1 MWTVLLLNGH
11 LLPGPFIF
19 PVIMMF
25 MCPQHKVS
33 TTVDGLLMWTLL
45 AWPLGVHIRGTLLY
59 KYSHFQENREL
70 GAKRNK
76 ETL

>member
-1 MWTVLLLNGH
+1 
-11 LLPGPFIF
+11 
-19 PVIMMF
+19 MF

-76 ETL
+76 ETLWSLNAGVLHWPYNNGHGKDA